1 MDLVIPLLAH
11 SYMVHVELA
20 GAEEVGVSGLGDLPS
35 GERMMEWF
43 ETVNVQKDKEDMTAM
58 REAAVAGGQGVV
70 AGEGWEGHR
79 SR

>member
-1 MDLVIPLLAH
+1 MA
-11 SYMVHVELA
+11 HVELA
-20 GAEEVGVSGLGDLPS
+20 GAEEVGVSGLGDLPYLPS

-58 REAAVAGGQGVV
+58 REAAAAGGQGVV